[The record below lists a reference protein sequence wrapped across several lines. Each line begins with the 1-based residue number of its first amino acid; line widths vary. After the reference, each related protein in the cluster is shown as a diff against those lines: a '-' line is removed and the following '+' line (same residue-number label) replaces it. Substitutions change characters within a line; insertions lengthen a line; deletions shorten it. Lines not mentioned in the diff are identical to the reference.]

1 MFSSSTLRVLA
12 LVAAIAPFAGC
23 QAMFG
28 DDQTSIGE
36 QRLAVSAPVA
46 SKQRLGDDGYP
57 LLGAFP
63 GTAAPQLTDA
73 EVSSDSSRFNGL
85 AAERTATPSTADY
98 DAKIARADAVRAR
111 QAAEVEAA
119 KAKRAAARVRPTG
132 PTPAEVLKQIESGT

>member
-12 LVAAIAPFAGC
+12 LVAVIAPVAGC

-36 QRLAVSAPVA
+36 QRLATSAPVA

-73 EVSSDSSRFNGL
+73 EVTSDSSRFNGL
-85 AAERTATPSTADY
+85 AAQRSASSGATDY
-98 DAKIARADAVRAR
+98 DAKIARAEALRTQ

-119 KAKRAAARVRPTG
+119 MAKKPNSAKPTR
-132 PTPAEVLKQIESGT
+132 PTPADVLKQIESGT